1 MVPLPSNNYRH
12 SYIRVNLSVSGGT
25 VGTCCRDLV
34 FHTPCSAMDNFYV
47 FADLSWT
54 SRSHCTYPPPKI
66 VSSRSIETQG
76 GGISQV
82 LSLSRTVISNT
93 WTHDSKGTQALL
105 FSASRKSSAQANAK
119 TSSALREQAAATQL
133 LQKLSPAEETLPG
146 PSGRTGSLSLRPTPG
161 LGPVLVTW
169 FFICM

>member
-1 MVPLPSNNYRH
+1 MPCGTARDLWFLDAPALSCSPLGLYCHCLRAFLF
-12 SYIRVNLSVSGGT
+12 IRKRNLSRPLVSQFLPRLSPWCPYPLITTDTHTSELICHVSVSGGT

-82 LSLSRTVISNT
+82 LPLSRTVISNT
-93 WTHDSKGTQALL
+93 
-105 FSASRKSSAQANAK
+105 
-119 TSSALREQAAATQL
+119 
-133 LQKLSPAEETLPG
+133 
-146 PSGRTGSLSLRPTPG
+146 
-161 LGPVLVTW
+161 
-169 FFICM
+169 